1 MARYRNKL
9 VYDASTGEIR
19 DDRKHMSMLE
29 DFWLPRREG
38 AKGTEVTTLPGGSN
52 LGEIGDVQ
60 YFQERLYRSLNVPIS
75 RMKSDTGFNLGK
87 ASEITRDELKFTKFI
102 QRLRK
107 RFTQVFNDIL
117 KTQLV
122 LKGIITIEDWPTI
135 KEHLQYSFLKDG
147 YFAEA
152 KQAEIMKDR
161 IDLAN
166 AITPYVGK
174 FYSMEYVRKNI
185 LRQTD
190 EDIAEIDSQ
199 IENEIKRGI
208 IASPEAEPMED
219 EGDSTDINIE
229 GDE

>member
-1 MARYRNKL
+1 
-9 VYDASTGEIR
+9 
-19 DDRKHMSMLE
+19 MSMLE

-38 AKGTEVTTLPGGSN
+38 AKGTEVTTLPGGQQ
-52 LGEIGDVQ
+52 LGEITDVT
-60 YFQERLYRSLNVPIS
+60 YFQERLYRALNVPIS
-75 RMKSDTGFNLGK
+75 RMKSDAGFNLGK
-87 ASEITRDELKFTKFI
+87 AAEITRDELKFTKFI

-122 LKGIITIEDWPTI
+122 LKGIITIEDLPKI

-152 KQAEIMKDR
+152 KNAEILKDR
-161 IDLAN
+161 ISLAN
-166 AITPYVGK
+166 DITPYIGK
-174 FYSMEYVRKNI
+174 YYSMEFVRKNV
-185 LRQTD
+185 LRQSD
-190 EDIAEIDSQ
+190 EDIAEIDNQ
-199 IENEIKRGI
+199 IADEIKRGI

-219 EGDSTDINIE
+219 KSDSTDINIE